1 MLFNSSPILDA
12 PTPPGE
18 LTGQELELGYW
29 YFIHKPLF
37 RKIITISL
45 IVVTVAVWGNLVWRL
60 TDYLMSTKQYEE
72 MLSRLATDP
81 VDLGG
86 RENYKPQAMEIG
98 TVQIA
103 QASADTYDL
112 TVLIKNP
119 NTKWGLSEFGYK
131 FIVDGEEFT
140 GQSFL
145 LPEESKYIS
154 VYGVRQNSVPTSSSL
169 VIDNSAWVKV
179 LPSDIVVRVPEFKI
193 NQEEV
198 ESVVIG
204 NAQGLRLRANLENNS
219 PYNFW
224 EVKTTALLFR
234 AGKLVAV
241 ADQKIKQMNAGSSR
255 VVEFTW
261 LNSFG
266 VPDAMKIVAEANT
279 FEPSNISAK
288 RF

>member
-1 MLFNSSPILDA
+1 MLFNNSPISEN

-45 IVVTVAVWGNLVWRL
+45 IVLTVVVWGNLVWRL
-60 TDYLMSTKQYEE
+60 ADYLMSTKQYEE
-72 MLSRLATDP
+72 MLNRLATDP
-81 VDLGG
+81 VEVGG
-86 RENYKPQAMEIG
+86 RESYKPQAVEIG
-98 TVQIA
+98 SVQVA
-103 QASADTYDL
+103 KSGTDSYDL

-119 NTKWGLSEFGYK
+119 NSKWGLPSFDYK
-131 FIVDGEEFT
+131 FIVEGEEFV

-154 VYGVRQNSVPTSSSL
+154 VYNVRQNSVPANSSL
-169 VIDNSAWVKV
+169 TIDNSTWVKV
-179 LPSDIVVRVPEFKI
+179 VPADTVLRVPEFKI
-193 NQEEV
+193 SNEEIEAV
-198 ESVVIG
+198 TIG
-204 NAQGLRLRANLENNS
+204 SAQGYRLRANLQNAS

-224 EVKTTALLFR
+224 DARTTALLFR
-234 AGKLVAV
+234 ANKLVGV
-241 ADQKIKQMNAGSSR
+241 AEQKVRQINAGEDR

-261 LNSFG
+261 LNDFG

-288 RF
+288 KF